1 MSPAGIPALSPV
13 EARAL
18 FVLVEK
24 QHTVPD
30 TYPMTLNS
38 LLAGCNQKTSRDPVM
53 SLRESELIEAIDRLK
68 SRTLVIETSGGRVM
82 RYEQNV
88 RRVIEMPS
96 AALALMTA
104 LVLRGPQ
111 TSGELRQ
118 HSERLHRF
126 VDISSVEAY
135 LDEMAERGG
144 RPLVTQLPRQP
155 GSRESRWAHLLCGP
169 VQVAGESMVASAKPV
184 GRDAPAESDDLRH
197 ELAQTRDELARL
209 RRRFDALCA
218 HLGWQDD
225 AD

>member
-1 MSPAGIPALSPV
+1 MSPAGIPALSQV

-30 TYPMTLNS
+30 TYPMTLNG

-53 SLRESELIEAIDRLK
+53 SLRESELIEAIDWLK
-68 SRTLVIETSGGRVM
+68 SRTLVIETSGGRAM

-88 RRVIEMPS
+88 RRVIDMPS

-135 LDEMAERGG
+135 LAEMAERGG
-144 RPLVTQLPRQP
+144 RPLVAQLPRQP
-155 GSRESRWAHLLCGP
+155 GSREARWAHLLCGP
-169 VQVAGESMVASAKPV
+169 VPATAEVMTSPAVTNS
-184 GRDAPAESDDLRH
+184 RDAPAEPDGLRH
-197 ELAQTRDELARL
+197 ELAQTRAELARL
-209 RRRFDALCA
+209 TRRFDALCA
-218 HLGWQDD
+218 HLGWHDE

>member
-1 MSPAGIPALSPV
+1 MSPAGIPALSQV

-30 TYPMTLNS
+30 TYPMTLNG

-53 SLRESELIEAIDRLK
+53 SLREPELIEAIDRLK
-68 SRTLVIETSGGRVM
+68 ARTLVIETSGGRAM

-126 VDISSVEAY
+126 ADISSVEAY

-144 RPLVTQLPRQP
+144 RPLVVQLPRRP

-169 VQVAGESMVASAKPV
+169 VEAATESTAGAAVASR
-184 GRDAPAESDDLRH
+184 RDVPEESDGLRD

-218 HLGWQDD
+218 HLGWHDD
-225 AD
+225 AG